1 MDLKEPLQELGIKNI
16 FTKEADLSAMTGQNT
31 PHRTETHTKAQKH
44 TCTETHT
51 ESI

>member
-16 FTKEADLSAMTGQNT
+16 FTKEADLSAMTGENT
-31 PHRTETHTKAQKH
+31 PHRTHTHTHTH

-51 ESI
+51 